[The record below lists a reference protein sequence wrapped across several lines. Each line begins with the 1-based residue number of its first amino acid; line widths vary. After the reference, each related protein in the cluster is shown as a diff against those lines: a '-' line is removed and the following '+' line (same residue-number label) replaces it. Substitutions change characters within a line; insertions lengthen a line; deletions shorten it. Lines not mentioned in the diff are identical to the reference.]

1 METSTNSAEVAP
13 ANIEPLTTPA
23 TKPARLIIN
32 PRAGHGRGRR
42 YARRI
47 RRYLENSGLRFS
59 ASFSRNGGD
68 VEQQTRLA
76 CASGCRHIVV
86 VGGDGTIHE
95 AVNGILASG
104 CDPALGIIPLGTG
117 NDFAKALG
125 ISLRWRLACDRI
137 VDSIRGGHQRRI
149 DAGRCND
156 YFFANGIGI
165 GLDARVTVASQRWK
179 WLPGSLSYVVGL
191 LQVLISGIPAS
202 AATVRYDGNTVEG
215 RFSMAVACN
224 GQWVGGVFH
233 IAPRSRNDDGKFQLV
248 LAQALNRRQ
257 VLRLAPKVIRGT
269 HEGIP
274 EARFIDF
281 RQLEIEL
288 ETGFPVQA
296 DGEVR
301 ELAAR
306 HLRIELLP
314 GALSILG

>member
-1 METSTNSAEVAP
+1 METTIATAGDP
-13 ANIEPLTTPA
+13 PDRMTTA
-23 TKPARLIIN
+23 TPTARLIIN

-47 RRYLENSGLRFS
+47 RRYLESSGVRFS
-59 ASFSRNGGD
+59 ASFSRNSGD
-68 VEQQTRLA
+68 VEQQTRAA

-95 AVNGILASG
+95 AVNGILAAG
-104 CDPALGIIPLGTG
+104 TGAGADPALGLIPLGTG

-125 ISLRWRLACDRI
+125 MPMRWRAACDLIVARI
-137 VDSIRGGHQRRI
+137 RNGQYRRI

-191 LQVLISGIPAS
+191 LQVLAAGIPAS
-202 AATVRYDGNTVEG
+202 GARIRCDGELLEG

-224 GQWVGGVFH
+224 GQWVGGVFN
-233 IAPRSRNDDGKFQLV
+233 IAPRARNDDGQLQLV
-248 LAQALNRRQ
+248 LAQALDRRQ
-257 VLRLAPKVIRGT
+257 VLRLAPKVIKGT

-288 ETGFPVQA
+288 ERGFPVEA

-301 ELAAR
+301 ALSAR

-314 GALSILG
+314 GALTVLA

>member
-1 METSTNSAEVAP
+1 METTIATAADPPGHMHAAAP
-13 ANIEPLTTPA
+13 A
-23 TKPARLIIN
+23 ARLIIN
-32 PRAGHGRGRR
+32 PRAGHGRGHR

-47 RRYLENSGLRFS
+47 RRYLENSGIRFN
-59 ASFSRNGGD
+59 ASFSRNSGD
-68 VEQQTRLA
+68 VEQQTRAA
-76 CASGCRHIVV
+76 CASGCGHIVV
-86 VGGDGTIHE
+86 VGGDGTVHE
-95 AVNGILASG
+95 AVNGILGSGAS
-104 CDPALGIIPLGTG
+104 PALGLIPLGTG

-125 ISLRWRLACDRI
+125 IPMRWQTACDLIIARI
-137 VDSIRGGHQRRI
+137 RNRQCRQI

-179 WLPGSLSYVVGL
+179 WLPGSLSYVIGL
-191 LQVLISGIPAS
+191 LQVLAAGVPAS
-202 AATVRYDGNTVEG
+202 AARIRCDGHLFEG

-233 IAPRSRNDDGKFQLV
+233 IAPRARNDDGQLQLV
-248 LAQALNRRQ
+248 LAEALNRRQ

-288 ETGFPVQA
+288 EHGFPVEA

-301 ELAAR
+301 ALSAR

-314 GALSILG
+314 GALTVIA

>member
-1 METSTNSAEVAP
+1 METTIATAP
-13 ANIEPLTTPA
+13 EPPGHMPAATPA
-23 TKPARLIIN
+23 ARLIVN
-32 PRAGHGRGRR
+32 PRAGHGRGHR

-47 RRYLENSGLRFS
+47 RRYLENSGIRFS
-59 ASFSRNGGD
+59 ASFSRNSGD
-68 VEQQTRLA
+68 VEQQTRAA
-76 CASGCRHIVV
+76 CANGCEHIVV

-95 AVNGILASG
+95 AVNGILGSG
-104 CDPALGIIPLGTG
+104 AGPALGLIPLGTG
-117 NDFAKALG
+117 NDFAKALD
-125 ISLRWRLACDRI
+125 IPMRWRAACDLIIARI
-137 VDSIRGGHQRRI
+137 RNRQCRQI

-179 WLPGSLSYVVGL
+179 WLPGSLSYVIGL
-191 LQVLISGIPAS
+191 LQVLAAGIPAS
-202 AATVRYDGNTVEG
+202 AARIRCDGDLLEG

-224 GQWVGGVFH
+224 GPWVGGVFQ
-233 IAPRSRNDDGKFQLV
+233 IAPRARNDDGQLQLV
-248 LAQALNRRQ
+248 LAEPLNRRQ

-288 ETGFPVQA
+288 ETGLPVEA

-301 ELAAR
+301 ALSAR
-306 HLRIELLP
+306 YLHIELLP
-314 GALSILG
+314 GALTVLA